1 MEIVTDFI
9 ELCCTERENAD
20 ALVPRAVD
28 SIMKYGTT
36 ILNILGFQKKVIA
49 RDTNAPLLTPTE
61 MVELLD
67 KTDALGAQL
76 PAIIEGCADLTVLL
90 GKAKVYGVQ
99 RTEVPIDETVKQAV
113 IKEVNKQTQGFK
125 NEYSKLTVL
134 SNKVAQEN
142 YEYRTDPA
150 QVFMAAWCMSAA
162 PYTTIAIAPPAA
174 GKTYAFLLLAA
185 RYLEMDETEQHRVV
199 IYVNSQIVK
208 K

>member
-1 MEIVTDFI
+1 M
-9 ELCCTERENAD
+9 
-20 ALVPRAVD
+20 
-28 SIMKYGTT
+28 
-36 ILNILGFQKKVIA
+36 
-49 RDTNAPLLTPTE
+49 LTPTE
-61 MVELLD
+61 IVELLD

-76 PAIIEGCADLTVLL
+76 PEIIEGCADLTALL
-90 GKAKVYGVQ
+90 GKARVYGVQ

-113 IKEVNKQTQGFK
+113 VKEVNKQTQVFK

-134 SNKVAQEN
+134 SNKVAREN

-150 QVFMAAWCMSAA
+150 QVFMAAWCMSAV

-185 RYLEMDETEQHRVV
+185 RCLEMDETETHRVV
-199 IYVNSQIVK
+199 IYVNSAIVK